1 MLGSMPLFNT
11 LPLQASRLVRRGTD
25 ARQVCRRYLFFVT
38 SEESTHS
45 DEETAARDAYA
56 VLMMGTAR
64 VINVGATRATGRCSV
79 IPRAVS
85 LSRALLSPC
94 CTGCEGGR

>member
-11 LPLQASRLVRRGTD
+11 LPLQASRLVRRGTN

-64 VINVGATRATGRCSV
+64 VINVGATRATGGV
-79 IPRAVS
+79 
-85 LSRALLSPC
+85 
-94 CTGCEGGR
+94 